1 MQVGDLVKV
10 VSDGLRVDIGSVA
23 LITEIK
29 SHTDARGTMYQYWAL
44 MTDSDHSYFF
54 QPEHLEVI
62 SASR

>member
-23 LITEIK
+23 LITKIK
-29 SHTDARGTMYQYWAL
+29 PHTDARGTIYQYWAL
-44 MTDSDHSYFF
+44 MTDSGHSYFF

-62 SASR
+62 NESR